1 MYLDLTNFQILQV
14 QIDEA
19 SDMEASDMEAVAV
32 GNTGKF
38 GEVWGGICFFQL
50 LLNLGPGYTPHIGL
64 LSTGALG
71 NQTLHSDI
79 FEV

>member
-1 MYLDLTNFQILQV
+1 M

-32 GNTGKF
+32 GGSL
-38 GEVWGGICFFQL
+38 GW
-50 LLNLGPGYTPHIGL
+50 NLFLPVITQSRAWIHSAYWP
-64 LSTGALG
+64 TGALG

>member
-1 MYLDLTNFQILQV
+1 M

-38 GEVWGGICFFQL
+38 GGSLGW
-50 LLNLGPGYTPHIGL
+50 NLFLPVITQSRAWIHSAYWA
-64 LSTGALG
+64 TGALG
-71 NQTLHSDI
+71 NQTFHSDI